1 MAARDG
7 RPIILIVGML
17 GRKDATGFFEAFTEL
32 SPRIFATAF
41 DSASAT
47 PARTLARTA
56 RSVGLEA
63 TGVHGGV
70 AAAMARAL
78 RVPGPPPH
86 VVVCGSLRF
95 VGDVL
100 VLSPETWPT

>member
-1 MAARDG
+1 MTARDG
-7 RPIILIVGML
+7 RPIVLIVGML
-17 GRKDATGFFEAFTEL
+17 GRKDATGFFEAFRGL
-32 SPRIFATAF
+32 APRVFATAF
-41 DSASAT
+41 DSGNST
-47 PARTLARTA
+47 PARTLAKTA

-78 RVPGPPPH
+78 RASGPPPH